1 MFFRGQPQ
9 DRSKNWT
16 EGLACV
22 KAQAGPL
29 ERVFRIEEKDLYTMV
44 IEEDGIELEVTIVCG
59 CELPVNKITE
69 ENFYCQHCDRT
80 CGYAGCELCKG
91 LDEMFELRF
100 PKEK

>member
-1 MFFRGQPQ
+1 VLFRARQPGQ
-9 DRSKNWT
+9 SKNWT

-22 KAQAGPL
+22 KAPARPSGQT
-29 ERVFRIEEKDLYTMV
+29 FRIEEKDLYTMV

-69 ENFYCQHCDRT
+69 DSFYCQHCDRV
-80 CGYAGCELCKG
+80 CDYADCVLCKG

-100 PKEK
+100 PKED